1 VKKEL
6 DMKKTLIGLL
16 ALVFAA
22 VAMPGFAGEAK
33 SDEKKPAAEA
43 KKGDKAPEK
52 EKAPKKEKKQR
63 EGC

>member
-1 VKKEL
+1 
-6 DMKKTLIGLL
+6 MKKTLISLF
-16 ALVFAA
+16 ALMFAA

-33 SDEKKPAAEA
+33 SEEKKPAAEA
-43 KKGDKAPEK
+43 KKGGDKAPEK